1 VADATGVWVYG
12 IAETLGE
19 GSLGDLSGVGG
30 GPVRPVEAAGLMAIV
45 EDVGLDTCG
54 ESALR
59 RNLEDL
65 GWLEAAARAHHRVVD
80 AAGQLAPLVPM
91 RLATVY
97 SDDASVSTV
106 LAERGAD
113 FRQALRR
120 IGTRREWGVKGYA
133 VLPSDH
139 AGAAARPPTARAG
152 AGAGAGAAYLQRRRS
167 ELSAGKD
174 ARQAAVQSAQQV
186 HYELSGLAAES
197 RLHAPQ
203 APQLTG
209 IREPMILNAAYLL
222 ADERGDDFAAAVSAL
237 AERHPGVRLELTG
250 PWPPYSFAG
259 PENGEEPAGA
269 AGTLGGKTCMGTQR
283 APDPVRPAVA
293 VPRQRPAGPAVAV
306 PRQRPAGPA
315 GAAPQRGR
323 EREPAFP
330 AERIALVDLLD
341 RVLAGGVVV
350 AGEVT
355 LSIADVDM
363 VTISLRALVTSVSA
377 LADAGCDFKELN
389 R

>member
-1 VADATGVWVYG
+1 VAEATGVWVYA
-12 IAETLGE
+12 IAETVGPASLGE
-19 GSLGDLSGVGG
+19 LSGVGG
-30 GPVRPVEAAGLMAIV
+30 GAVRPVEAAGLMAIV
-45 EDVGLDTCG
+45 GDVGLDEYG

-65 GWLEAAARAHHRVVD
+65 DWLEAAARAHHRVID
-80 AAGQLAPLVPM
+80 AVGQLAPVVPM

-97 SDDASVSTV
+97 SDDAGVSTV

-120 IGTRREWGVKGYA
+120 IGTRREWGVKAYE
-133 VLPSDH
+133 VPPSKTGG
-139 AGAAARPPTARAG
+139 APAGPAAAGPGAAPAA

-167 ELSAGKD
+167 ELSAHAG
-174 ARQAAVQSAQQV
+174 ARRAALQSAQQV
-186 HYELSGLAAES
+186 HGELSRIAAEN
-197 RLHAPQ
+197 RMHAPQ

-209 IREPMILNAAYLL
+209 TREPMILNAAYLL
-222 ADERGDDFAAAVSAL
+222 DDGRGDDFAAAVSAL

-259 PENGEEPAGA
+259 PEAGAERAGPAGR
-269 AGTLGGKTCMGTQR
+269 LGGKICMGTQR
-283 APDPVRPAVA
+283 AADPARSVVA
-293 VPRQRPAGPAVAV
+293 VPEHSPPPPAP
-306 PRQRPAGPA
+306 
-315 GAAPQRGR
+315 AAPSQHGTR
-323 EREPAFP
+323 REPAFP

-377 LADAGCDFKELN
+377 LADAGGDFGELN

>member
-1 VADATGVWVYG
+1 VAEATGVWVYA
-12 IAETLGE
+12 IAETRGPASLGE
-19 GSLGDLSGVGG
+19 LSGVGG

-45 EDVGLDTCG
+45 EDVGLDTYG

-65 GWLEAAARAHHRVVD
+65 AWLEAAARAHHRVID
-80 AAGQLAPLVPM
+80 AVGELGPVVPM

-97 SDDASVSTV
+97 RDDAGVSSV

-113 FRQALRR
+113 FREALHR
-120 IGTRREWGVKGYA
+120 IGMRREWGVKAYA
-133 VLPSDH
+133 VLPSESGG
-139 AGAAARPPTARAG
+139 APGGAAAGSRAAG
-152 AGAGAGAAYLQRRRS
+152 ARTGAAYLQRRRS
-167 ELSAGKD
+167 ELSAHKD
-174 ARQAAVQSAQQV
+174 ARRAALESAQQV
-186 HYELSGLAAES
+186 HRELSGLAADS

-222 ADERGDDFAAAVSAL
+222 DDERDHDFAAAVSAL
-237 AERHPGVRLELTG
+237 AEQHPGLRLELTG

-259 PENGEEPAGA
+259 PEEGEQRADA
-269 AGTLGGKTCMGTQR
+269 AGILGGKICMGAQR
-283 APDPVRPAVA
+283 ADEPVRSVVA
-293 VPRQRPAGPAVAV
+293 VP
-306 PRQRPAGPA
+306 
-315 GAAPQRGR
+315 QRGPSR
-323 EREPAFP
+323 APATADQRARGREPAFP

-377 LADAGCDFKELN
+377 LAEAGGDFGELN

>member
-1 VADATGVWVYG
+1 VAEPTGVWVYA
-12 IAETLGE
+12 IAETAGPASLGE
-19 GSLGDLSGVGG
+19 LSGVGG

-45 EDVGLDTCG
+45 ADVALDTYG

-65 GWLEAAARAHHRVVD
+65 DWLEATARAHHRVIDTV
-80 AAGQLAPLVPM
+80 GQLAPVLPM
-91 RLATVY
+91 GLATEY
-97 SDDASVSTV
+97 SDDAGVRAM

-113 FRQALRR
+113 FRRALRR
-120 IGTRREWGVKGYA
+120 IGRRREWGVKAYE
-133 VLPSDH
+133 VPPSETGGAPGSAP
-139 AGAAARPPTARAG
+139 AGPAAAG
-152 AGAGAGAAYLQRRRS
+152 AGTGAAYLQRRRS
-167 ELSAGKD
+167 QLSAHQD
-174 ARQAAVQSAQQV
+174 ARRAAAQNAQQV
-186 HYELSGLAAES
+186 HCELSRLAAEN
-197 RLHAPQ
+197 RMHAPQ

-209 IREPMILNAAYLL
+209 TRERMILNAAYLL
-222 ADERGDDFAAAVSAL
+222 DDGQGDDFAAAVSAL
-237 AERHPGVRLELTG
+237 DEQHPGVRLELTG

-259 PENGEEPAGA
+259 PEDGAGRAGA
-269 AGTLGGKTCMGTQR
+269 AETLGGQINMCARR
-283 APDPVRPAVA
+283 AADPVRPAVA
-293 VPRQRPAGPAVAV
+293 VPQQRPPPA
-306 PRQRPAGPA
+306 P
-315 GAAPQRGR
+315 AAPQRGTV
-323 EREPAFP
+323 REPAFP

-377 LADAGCDFKELN
+377 LADAGGDFGELN

>member
-1 VADATGVWVYG
+1 VAEATGVWVYA
-12 IAETLGE
+12 IAETVGPASLGE
-19 GSLGDLSGVGG
+19 LSGVGG
-30 GPVRPVEAAGLMAIV
+30 GPVRPVAAAGLMAIV

-54 ESALR
+54 ESAMR

-65 GWLEAAARAHHRVVD
+65 DWLEAAARAHHRVIN
-80 AAGQLAPLVPM
+80 AAGQLAPVVPM

-97 SDDASVSTV
+97 SDEAGVRSV

-120 IGTRREWGVKGYA
+120 IGTRREWGVKAYE
-133 VLPSDH
+133 VPPSETG
-139 AGAAARPPTARAG
+139 GAPGGAARPAAAAAG
-152 AGAGAGAAYLQRRRS
+152 TGTAYLQRRRS
-167 ELSAGKD
+167 ELSAHKD
-174 ARQAAVQSAQQV
+174 SRRAALQSAQQV
-186 HYELSGLAAES
+186 HSELSRLAAET

-209 IREPMILNAAYLL
+209 TRAPMILNAAYLL
-222 ADERGDDFAAAVSAL
+222 DDDRGDDFAAAVSVL
-237 AERHPGVRLELTG
+237 AEQHPGVRLELTG

-259 PENGEEPAGA
+259 PGEGAERAGA
-269 AGTLGGKTCMGTQR
+269 AEILGGKICMGARR
-283 APDPVRPAVA
+283 AGDPVRSAVA
-293 VPRQRPAGPAVAV
+293 VPEHRPPPA
-306 PRQRPAGPA
+306 PAA
-315 GAAPQRGR
+315 SQRGTV
-323 EREPAFP
+323 REPAFP

-377 LADAGCDFKELN
+377 LADAGGDFGELN

>member
-1 VADATGVWVYG
+1 VAEATGVWIYA
-12 IAETLGE
+12 IAETVGPASLGE
-19 GSLGDLSGVGG
+19 VSGVGG
-30 GPVRPVEAAGLMAIV
+30 GPVRRVEAAGLMAIV
-45 EDVGLDTCG
+45 QDVGLDTYG

-65 GWLEAAARAHHRVVD
+65 AWLEAAARAHHRVID
-80 AAGQLAPLVPM
+80 AVGRLTPVVPM

-97 SDDASVSTV
+97 SDDAGVRTV

-120 IGTRREWGVKGYA
+120 IGTRREWGVKAYEVPKSGTGGA
-133 VLPSDH
+133 PGDPA
-139 AGAAARPPTARAG
+139 AGPAAAG
-152 AGAGAGAAYLQRRRS
+152 AGTGTGAGTGAAYLQRRRS
-167 ELSAGKD
+167 ELSAHQD
-174 ARQAAVQSAQQV
+174 ARRAAWRSAQQV
-186 HYELSGLAAES
+186 HGELSRLAAEN
-197 RLHAPQ
+197 RMHAPQ

-209 IREPMILNAAYLL
+209 TREPMILNAAYLL
-222 ADERGDDFAAAVSAL
+222 DDGRGDDFAAAVSAL
-237 AERHPGVRLELTG
+237 AEQYPGVRLELTG

-259 PENGEEPAGA
+259 PDEGEERADA
-269 AGTLGGKTCMGTQR
+269 AEMLGGRSMGAQL
-283 APDPVRPAVA
+283 
-293 VPRQRPAGPAVAV
+293 
-306 PRQRPAGPA
+306 
-315 GAAPQRGR
+315 
-323 EREPAFP
+323 EPAFP

-377 LADAGCDFKELN
+377 LAEAGGDLGELN

>member
-1 VADATGVWVYG
+1 VAEATGVWVYA

-19 GSLGDLSGVGG
+19 VSLGELSGVGG

-54 ESALR
+54 ESALH

-65 GWLEAAARAHHRVVD
+65 AWLEAAARAHHRVID
-80 AAGQLAPLVPM
+80 AAEQLAPVVPM

-97 SDDASVSTV
+97 SDDAGVSTV
-106 LAERGAD
+106 LAERGPD

-120 IGTRREWGVKGYA
+120 IGTRREWGVKAYA
-133 VLPSDH
+133 VPPSEH
-139 AGAAARPPTARAG
+139 AGAAAGPPAARARTG

-167 ELSAGKD
+167 ELSADAG
-174 ARQAAVQSAQQV
+174 ARQAALHSAQQV

-209 IREPMILNAAYLL
+209 IREPMLLNAAYLL
-222 ADERGDDFAAAVSAL
+222 DAERGDDFAAAVSAL
-237 AERHPGVRLELTG
+237 AERYPGVRLELTG

-259 PENGEEPAGA
+259 PEDGGERAGA
-269 AGTLGGKTCMGTQR
+269 AEILGGKICMGAQR
-283 APDPVRPAVA
+283 AADPVRSAVV
-293 VPRQRPAGPAVAV
+293 VPQQRPPPA
-306 PRQRPAGPA
+306 P
-315 GAAPQRGR
+315 AAPLPGTV
-323 EREPAFP
+323 REPAFP

-377 LADAGCDFKELN
+377 LAEAGGDFGELN